1 MVDLQFSWSKALLL
15 VEGKSHG
22 LPLVQLCAK
31 FKKMLQTG
39 LKHRL
44 GNGSKNGLIK
54 LKVCS
59 PSGRWKSFHSRGL
72 SALVTR
78 TSMQVSP
85 PAPPCAAS

>member
-15 VEGKSHG
+15 VEDKSHG
-22 LPLVQLCAK
+22 LPLLQLCAK
-31 FKKMLQTG
+31 ILRTG

-59 PSGRWKSFHSRGL
+59 PSGCWKSFHSCGL